1 MRNICICFLV
11 FFFTSNGIIAQKK
24 SDFLPY
30 KDVKLSIEE
39 RVEDLLSRMTL
50 EEKVLQLN
58 QYTLGRNTNVNNIGK
73 EVDRIPA
80 EIGSLIYFND
90 DAILR
95 NQMQK
100 KAIEESRL
108 GIPILFG
115 YDVIHGFRT
124 IYPIPLAQS
133 SSWNKDL
140 VKQACAIA
148 AQEARASGIDW
159 TFSPMV
165 DVARDGRW
173 GRVAEGYGEDTY
185 TNAVFAVA
193 SVEGY
198 QGKDLSNNK
207 NIAACLKHYVGYG
220 ASEGGRDYVYTEISK
235 QSLWDTYLPPFQ
247 AGVNAEAAT
256 IMSGFNYIS
265 GIPASANHYT
275 LTEIVKNRWK
285 HAGFIVSDWSSIKQ
299 LRTQG
304 LTGNLK
310 EAAKK
315 AFLAGLEMDMMNNCY
330 DKYLAELV
338 EEGEVSIDRIND
350 ATKRVLHLKFK
361 LGLFENPYTIETL
374 EENRFL
380 LSESLKVAEK
390 LAEESIVLLKNENN
404 ILPLVK
410 PKKIALIGP
419 LVEETRHLL
428 GSWDAHGKSEDV
440 ISIRQGLE
448 DEFKNK
454 IQLSYAKGCNF
465 DGNDKSK
472 FPEASG
478 IAADAD
484 IIIICLGEKKTW
496 SGENAS
502 RSTIALPQIQEELV
516 FELKKIGKPIILL
529 LSSGRPLELN
539 RIEPLS
545 NAILEVW
552 QPGTV
557 GGKAIAGILSGR
569 VNPSGKLSIT
579 FPYSTGQIPIYYNYR
594 QAGRPTSGKYQ
605 DIPTAPLYEFAH
617 GLSYTTFTYGEIKAS
632 TTTIKR
638 GNKLTF
644 EVPVTNTGNMD
655 GAETVHWFISDPV
668 CSITRPIKELKYFE
682 KQMIKVGETK
692 IFHFE
697 VDLERDLGFIDSD
710 GKKFLESGEFLIM
723 VKNKSERIELVD

>member
-256 IMSGFNYIS
+256 IMSGFNNIS